1 MCVCMRIGV
10 CLRVCVRGGRRTVVN
25 TAMQNPDAGG
35 QKLAITELGK
45 LMLCARK
52 NPT

>member
-1 MCVCMRIGV
+1 MCVCELV
-10 CLRVCVRGGRRTVVN
+10 CVCVHVRGGRRTVIN
-25 TAMQNPDAGG
+25 TTMQNPDAGG

-52 NPT
+52 NLT